1 MIPPSGSEV
10 APGEGRGHASQA
22 GCKQGQEGVPSAHPR
37 DRLPRILSLWDASML
52 IVASVVGSG
61 IFFTPAQVAA
71 LLPSGGLILLA
82 WAVGALLSLAGAFT
96 NAELGAMFPRAG
108 GDYVFL
114 REGIHPAAGFLVGW
128 MSFFAIY
135 AGTIAA
141 LAVVFSQ
148 AVAPAFG
155 LRRAGVLGLAVGL
168 ILACSFVN
176 LRGTHLGARFNNL
189 TSLAKILAL
198 LGFVSLGPILGKG
211 SLAPW
216 FGADTAAAA
225 VPIDEVGSW
234 IRFGQ
239 ALSPVLFS
247 YLGWNACVYVASEIK
262 DPERNVPRSLFL
274 GLGLCAGLY
283 LLINGVYL
291 FALPPTELAGAGDAG
306 TLAARVLFGPLGGTL
321 VAIFVLVSVLGTLNA
336 TVLVGPRIVYAMA
349 LDGLFLGRADRVH
362 GDYRTPSVA
371 IVVQAIVSIALVLLL
386 ETFPKALDFTVFGI
400 ILATSADTIAL
411 FALRR
416 RQPDRERPYRAW
428 GYPWVPALY
437 LLVNLAIGV
446 AIVIGSPRESLIAIG
461 VLAAGWLVYLG
472 IARKPAGA

>member
-1 MIPPSGSEV
+1 
-10 APGEGRGHASQA
+10 
-22 GCKQGQEGVPSAHPR
+22 
-37 DRLPRILSLWDASML
+37 ML

-61 IFFTPAQVAA
+61 IFFTPAQVAT
-71 LLPSGGLILLA
+71 LLPGAGLILLA

-96 NAELGAMFPRAG
+96 NAELGAMFPHAG

-141 LAVVFSQ
+141 LAVVF
-148 AVAPAFG
+148 AEAMAPSLG
-155 LRRAGVLGLAVGL
+155 LGRSGVLGLATFVIVGCS
-168 ILACSFVN
+168 ILN
-176 LRGTHLGARFNNL
+176 LRGTQLGVTFNNV
-189 TSLAKILAL
+189 TSLTKIVAL
-198 LGFVSLGPILGKG
+198 VGFVILGPILGEG
-211 SLAPW
+211 SMTPW
-216 FGADTAAAA
+216 LGEAAAA
-225 VPIDEVGSW
+225 RGASAQELGSW
-234 IRFGQ
+234 VRFGQ

-262 DPERNVPRSLFL
+262 DPARNVPRSLFL

-283 LLINGVYL
+283 LLINAVYL
-291 FALPPTELAGAGDAG
+291 FALSPAELAGAGDAG
-306 TLAARVLFGPLGGTL
+306 TLAARALFGPVGGTL

-349 LDGLFLGRADRVH
+349 LDGLFPGRVDRVH
-362 GDYRTPSVA
+362 ADYRTPSAA
-371 IVVQAIVSIALVLLL
+371 IVIQACVSIALVLLL

-411 FALRR
+411 FALRV
-416 RQPDRERPYRAW
+416 RQPERVRPYRTW

-437 LLVNLAIGV
+437 LVVNLAIGV
-446 AIVIGSPRESLIAIG
+446 AIVVGSPRESLIAMAL
-461 VLAAGWLVYLG
+461 LALGTGVYLG
-472 IARKPAGA
+472 FARKPRKG